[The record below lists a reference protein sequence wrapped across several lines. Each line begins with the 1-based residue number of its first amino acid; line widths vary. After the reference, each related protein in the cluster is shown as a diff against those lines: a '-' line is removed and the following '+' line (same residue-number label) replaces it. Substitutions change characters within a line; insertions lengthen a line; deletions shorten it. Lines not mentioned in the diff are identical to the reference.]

1 VPGYLAVWALLDAAV
16 PEPLI
21 RLGRRLIGDN
31 RALTA
36 VDHDARRDYERAI
49 QPRNS
54 EMVTR

>member
-1 VPGYLAVWALLDAAV
+1 VPGYLAVWDLLDVAV
-16 PEPLI
+16 PELLM

-31 RALTA
+31 RALTV

-49 QPRNS
+49 QRRSS